1 MSAVPAVEQFTS
13 QHRPDTLVG
22 HGTPWLDE
30 ARRRALDHLS
40 RDGLPRPR
48 DENWKYT
55 PIRPVE
61 NRGLELVREAPGRL
75 DADKVAEFG
84 YPGLACHRQVFEN
97 GRHVSGLS
105 GGEAL
110 PEGMICLP
118 LAQAI
123 AEQGD
128 AVAPF
133 LERDFAGSEQGFAA
147 MNAAFAEDGL
157 YVHVP
162 EGVEV
167 EVPLMLLF
175 AATDAGTAQMTH
187 PRVILHLARG
197 SRLKLIE
204 NFSGEAG
211 HRNLTNMLSQVRID
225 EGAELRH
232 LRVQNEAS
240 KGLLVNR
247 TDVSVAGSGKYTGFA
262 IDFGGRLV
270 RHDLN
275 VSLDAAGA
283 DCALNGLYVL
293 GGRQHVDNHTRVDH
307 RVPNTHSEE
316 IYKGVLDGH
325 SRGVFNGKVVVA
337 EGADGTDASQSNA
350 NLLLSRDAEI
360 DTKPELEIY
369 ADDVKCAHGSTV
381 GQLDRDALFYLRTRG
396 LEMEDARGLLTY
408 AFCREVIDRLQLEP
422 VRDRLKE
429 DLLDHL
435 PTGLVAREML

>member
-1 MSAVPAVEQFTS
+1 MSAVPAMEQFAS
-13 QHRPDTLVG
+13 QHDAGTLAG

-30 ARRRALDHLS
+30 ARRRALETMQ

-61 NRGLELVREAPGRL
+61 NRGLQLVRESPGRL
-75 DADKVAEFG
+75 DAERVAAFG
-84 YPGLACHRQVFEN
+84 YPGLACRQQVFEN
-97 GRHVSGLS
+97 GRHMAGLS
-105 GGEAL
+105 GGEPL
-110 PEGMICLP
+110 PDGVICLP
-118 LAQAI
+118 LARAI
-123 AEQGD
+123 ADHGE
-128 AVAPF
+128 ALAPF
-133 LERDFAGSEQGFAA
+133 LEREFGGSEQGFAA

-162 EGVEV
+162 EGVAV
-167 EVPLMLLF
+167 DVPLMLLF
-175 AATDAGTAQMTH
+175 AATDAGTAQMAH
-187 PRVILHLARG
+187 PRVILHLERG
-197 SRLKLIE
+197 SRLVLIE

-211 HRNLTNMLSQVRID
+211 HRNLTNLLSQVRIED
-225 EGAELRH
+225 GAELRH
-232 LRVQNEAS
+232 LRVQREGA

-247 TDVSVAGSGKYTGFA
+247 TDVSVGAGGSYTGFA

-275 VSLDAAGA
+275 ISLEAEQAA
-283 DCALNGLYVL
+283 CALNGLYVL

-307 RVPNTHSEE
+307 RVPNTRSEE
-316 IYKGVLDGH
+316 RYKGVLDGH
-325 SRGVFNGKVVVA
+325 SRGVFNGKVVVH

-369 ADDVKCAHGSTV
+369 ADDVKCAHGATV

-396 LEMEDARGLLTY
+396 LDLDEARGLLTY
-408 AFCREVIDRLQLEP
+408 AFCREVIDRLRLEP
-422 VRDRLKE
+422 VRDRLTG
-429 DLLDHL
+429 DLLDYL
-435 PTGLVAREML
+435 PTGLVARELL